1 MEPLNRVS
9 AAASKTLKI
18 LVVGNNPIDL
28 SKMLTRIQ
36 KINDKNVVTEIAF
49 DAQSILLRLNTF
61 KPDYILLD
69 DNVGRSELK
78 AIIKLLQAERETRN
92 IPITV
97 VKNSNYSE
105 AIANGV
111 MDYVLKET
119 LTGDSLYRMLAN
131 SLKFRKTQAYLY
143 QAYNSR
149 KGQLMRFLRRDPAVQ
164 I

>member
-1 MEPLNRVS
+1 MESLNRVQT
-9 AAASKTLKI
+9 AVQTLKI
-18 LVVGNNPIDL
+18 MVVGNNPIDL

-36 KINDKNVVTEIAF
+36 KINDKIVVTEIAF
-49 DAQSILLRLNTF
+49 DAQSLLLRLGTF

-69 DNVGRSELK
+69 DNIERRELK
-78 AIIKLLQAERETRN
+78 AIIKLLHTERETRG
-92 IPITV
+92 IPITI

-105 AIANGV
+105 AVGNGV

-119 LTGDSLYRMLAN
+119 LTGDSLYRILVN
-131 SLKFRKTQAYLY
+131 SLKFRKTQTFLY

-149 KGQLMRFLRRDPAVQ
+149 KGQLMRFLRREPAIQ

>member
-1 MEPLNRVS
+1 MESKNRVNT
-9 AAASKTLKI
+9 AGQALKI

-36 KINDKNVVTEIAF
+36 KINDKSVVSEIAF
-49 DAQSILLRLNTF
+49 DAHSVLLRLSSF
-61 KPDYILLD
+61 RPDYILLD
-69 DNVGRSELK
+69 DNIGRAELRS
-78 AIIKLLQAERETRN
+78 IIKLLHAERETRQ
-92 IPITV
+92 IPITI

-105 AIANGV
+105 AVGNGV

-131 SLKFRKTQAYLY
+131 TLKFRKTQTYLY

-149 KGQLMRFLRRDPAVQ
+149 KGQLMRFLRREAAIQ

>member
-1 MEPLNRVS
+1 MESLNRVQT
-9 AAASKTLKI
+9 AVQTLKI
-18 LVVGNNPIDL
+18 MVVGNNPIDL

-36 KINDKNVVTEIAF
+36 KINDKIVVTEIAF
-49 DAQSILLRLNTF
+49 DAQSLLLRLGTF

-69 DNVGRSELK
+69 DNIERGELK
-78 AIIKLLQAERETRN
+78 AIIKLLHTERETRG
-92 IPITV
+92 IPITI

-105 AIANGV
+105 AVGNGV

-119 LTGDSLYRMLAN
+119 LTGDSLYRILVN
-131 SLKFRKTQAYLY
+131 SLKFRKTQTFLY

-149 KGQLMRFLRRDPAVQ
+149 KGQLMRFLRREPAIQ